1 MGKRRSEELKNTK
14 WRKVRAKFLKN
25 QKESLACFYCTEP
38 LTKDKT
44 TVDHIVPIAAGGD
57 PYSHKNL
64 ATCCF
69 LCNTLKGR
77 MSEQKFRDKISKKSW
92 YEEQKNKIE
101 ERKKLQS
108 LDPKTMFLEESYS
121 AEEKSFVNSEY
132 AEGPSISVYFQ
143 ATKLKVVFGKQVSE
157 ANKKKVKKHIL
168 KSQIPKSINKNVS
181 GRIYVTRD
189 LMVLSLSL
197 FSYKK
202 IKTYGF
208 LKNNYTFE
216 FKNSKNNFNSFL
228 NEEYSKDL
236 KSLKDN
242 WWTRFLNTFN
252 FEKEVAY
259 GS

>member
-1 MGKRRSEELKNTK
+1 MGKRRNEELKNTK
-14 WRKVRAKFLKN
+14 WRKVRSKFLKN
-25 QKESLACFYCTEP
+25 QKGTLSCFYCAEP

-44 TVDHIVPIAAGGD
+44 TVDHVVPIAAGGE

-69 LCNTLKGR
+69 MCNTLKGK
-77 MSEQKFRDKISKKSW
+77 MSEESF
-92 YEEQKNKIE
+92 
-101 ERKKLQS
+101 RKKLEKKTWYEDQKQKMQERKELQA
-108 LDPKTMFLEESYS
+108 LDPNTLFLEECYS
-121 AEEKSFVNSEY
+121 DSEKVFQNSLY
-132 AEGPSISVYFQ
+132 AEGHSISVYFQ

-168 KSQIPKSINKNVS
+168 KSKIQKTVNKDVS
-181 GRIYVTRD
+181 GRIYVTKD
-189 LMVLSLSL
+189 LMVLSLNM

-216 FKNSKNNFNSFL
+216 FKNSKNNFTSFL
-228 NEEYSKDL
+228 SEEYSKNL
-236 KSLKDN
+236 KNLKDS

-252 FEKEVAY
+252 FQKEVAY